1 MSPGADGGTVVRR
14 WSPADLDACL
24 GVVAGL
30 PDFFTPDV
38 AGQVATDLG
47 QHRGWVIANAG
58 RVVGFAVV
66 AARGRRGAEILWAAV
81 DGSRRG
87 QGLGTRLLDRVL
99 DDLAADGVRVVLAKT
114 LDGSAGYPPYQATR
128 AFWEGRGF
136 VQVDTIDPLPGW
148 QPGNPSAI
156 YVAAL
161 GPTR

>member
-1 MSPGADGGTVVRR
+1 LSPGADGGTVVRP

-24 GVVAGL
+24 GVVGGL

-38 AGQVATDLG
+38 TGQVAMDLG
-47 QHRGWVIANAG
+47 QHRAWVIADAG
-58 RVVGFAVV
+58 EVAGFAVA
-66 AARGRRGAEILWAAV
+66 AARGRRGAEILWAGV
-81 DGSRRG
+81 DAARRG
-87 QGLGTRLLDRVL
+87 RGLGTRLLDRVL

-114 LDGSAGYPPYQATR
+114 LDGSAGYPPYEATR
-128 AFWEGRGF
+128 GFWEGRGF